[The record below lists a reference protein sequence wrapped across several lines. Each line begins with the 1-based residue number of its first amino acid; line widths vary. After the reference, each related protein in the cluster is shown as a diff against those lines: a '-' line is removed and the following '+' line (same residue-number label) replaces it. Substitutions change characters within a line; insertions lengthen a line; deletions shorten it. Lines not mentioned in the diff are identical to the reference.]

1 MRVMGCDDWADSRSR
16 EGLVGCEVVDQLGE
30 RERRVG
36 VDVLLRK

>member
-1 MRVMGCDDWADSRSR
+1 MRVMGFDDWADSRSR